1 MKISKN
7 ILLIVL
13 IVFTL
18 TLISI
23 SSLAAEQWPT
33 KPIIVIIPWPPAGDP
48 STIIATAMSPLLSEE
63 LGVPVKIINKGG
75 GGGTIATNEVANSN
89 PDGYTVGLVSIG
101 PMITQPL
108 RGVTPYKPE
117 DLKPLGLVW
126 SSPFTLAARYD
137 APYDNLKELAE
148 YGKTHDLKLGHY
160 GLGAVPTLIAMNVGK
175 IGGFEWKETA
185 FDNIDALL
193 LTRGDVDVI
202 TCSTPSLMDYIETK
216 QVKILAVLNPSHYEC
231 CPEIETVSEQE
242 FGFDYMIWF
251 GMFVPKDTPI
261 EIAARLEEAWFKV
274 METPEIKDVIKNVGV
289 VPCKMSSIE
298 AKKQIETELNDFK
311 VIMEEIGLIK

>member
-7 ILLIVL
+7 ILLVVL
-13 IVFTL
+13 IVLAFA
-18 TLISI
+18 LISI
-23 SSLAAEQWPT
+23 SSLAVDQWPT
-33 KPIIVIIPWPPAGDP
+33 KPIIVTLPWPPAGDP
-48 STIIATAMSPLLSEE
+48 STIIATAMAPLLSEE

-108 RGVTPYKPE
+108 RGVTPYRSE

-137 APYDNLKELAE
+137 APYNNLKELAE

-160 GLGAVPTLIAMNVGK
+160 GLGAVPTLIAMSIGK

-193 LTRGDVDVI
+193 LIRGDVDVI

-216 QVKILAVLNPSHYEC
+216 QVKILAVLNPAHYAS
-231 CPEIETVSEQE
+231 CPEVQTVSEQG
-242 FGFDYMIWF
+242 FGYDYLIWF
-251 GMFVPKDTPI
+251 GIFVPKDTPV
-261 EIAARLEEAWFKV
+261 EIATRLEEAWFKV
-274 METPEIKDVIKNVGV
+274 METQEIKDVINNVGV
-289 VPCKMSSIE
+289 VPCKMSSVE
-298 AKKQIETELNDFK
+298 TKKQIERELSDFK
-311 VIMEEIGLIK
+311 VIMEEMGLIK